1 MYKYITIFN
10 NYKLIS
16 IIYTCIFYIIL
27 IFINYI
33 VLYLMFILRL
43 FIFML

>member
-16 IIYTCIFYIIL
+16 TIYTNIFYIIL
-27 IFINYI
+27 VVFINYI
-33 VLYLMFILRL
+33 IL
-43 FIFML
+43 